1 MKSSLADPQPA
12 SQGKSFHRVEAEQR
26 TAIHRVEKALCLLR
40 QAIHDTDWDYPSLE
54 SFTGKSRSYL
64 HAVLNGVKPCRLEFL
79 AALPDDVRE
88 RHACL
93 VAEQYGY
100 VTAPAQ
106 PTESAARH
114 FLGLL
119 SCLRPEMLKASL
131 PVEQLKPVEKIAV

>member
-1 MKSSLADPQPA
+1 MSSKTTDPQPV

-40 QAIHDTDWDYPSLE
+40 QAISETEWDYPSLE

-64 HAVLNGVKPCRLEFL
+64 HAVLNGEKRCTLEFL
-79 AALPDDVRE
+79 AALPDVVRE

-106 PTESAARH
+106 QTESAARH

-119 SCLRPEMLKASL
+119 SCLRPEMVKVGL
-131 PVEQLKPVEKIAV
+131 PVEQLKPIEKIAV